1 MDREVEYL
9 KVPEVAKI
17 LRIARSRA
25 YDLVADGTI
34 PAVRIGRSVRVSR
47 SELEHWLINQPYLD
61 TARTRT
67 RR

>member
-1 MDREVEYL
+1 METRHEFL
-9 KVPEVAKI
+9 RVPEVAKE

-47 SELEHWLINQPYLD
+47 RELERWLEGQHYPD
-61 TARTRT
+61 VAQQ
-67 RR
+67 